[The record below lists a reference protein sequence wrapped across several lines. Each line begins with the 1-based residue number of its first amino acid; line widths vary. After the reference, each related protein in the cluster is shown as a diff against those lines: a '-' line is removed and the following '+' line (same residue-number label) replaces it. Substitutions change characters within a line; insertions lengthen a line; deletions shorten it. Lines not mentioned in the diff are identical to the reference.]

1 MVLWNL
7 VHFGSSFKIL
17 VSEWLF
23 ILIAEK
29 NVDTAYIVTY
39 RYVYVSHIR
48 MYKCIYVD
56 VFYSF
61 SLPRIAS
68 FYAE

>member
-29 NVDTAYIVTY
+29 NVDSAYIVTY
-39 RYVYVSHIR
+39 RRCTYV
-48 MYKCIYVD
+48 
-56 VFYSF
+56 
-61 SLPRIAS
+61 
-68 FYAE
+68 

>member
-17 VSEWLF
+17 MSEWLF

-29 NVDTAYIVTY
+29 
-39 RYVYVSHIR
+39 
-48 MYKCIYVD
+48 M
-56 VFYSF
+56 
-61 SLPRIAS
+61 
-68 FYAE
+68 